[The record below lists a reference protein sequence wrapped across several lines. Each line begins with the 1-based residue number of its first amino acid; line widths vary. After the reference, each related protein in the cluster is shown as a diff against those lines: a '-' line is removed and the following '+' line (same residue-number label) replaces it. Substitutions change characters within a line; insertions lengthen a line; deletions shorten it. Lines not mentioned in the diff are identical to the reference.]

1 MLFGA
6 DAPRGGVDL
15 AQIRASMIILS
26 GAVEIGHIDC
36 LVADVSGGAIVE
48 KLFTDV
54 EFAVYLHVAICV

>member
-1 MLFGA
+1 
-6 DAPRGGVDL
+6 
-15 AQIRASMIILS
+15 MIILS

-36 LVADVSGGAIVE
+36 LVANVSSGAIVE